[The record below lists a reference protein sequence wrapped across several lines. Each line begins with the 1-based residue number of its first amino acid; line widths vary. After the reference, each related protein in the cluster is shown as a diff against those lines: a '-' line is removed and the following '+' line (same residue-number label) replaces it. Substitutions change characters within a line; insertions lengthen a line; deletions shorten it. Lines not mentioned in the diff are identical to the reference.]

1 MKYISII
8 GITLA
13 LTFSTGFT
21 YTTWKA
27 STNITCKGTI
37 DVSANN
43 VKESNDALLLK
54 SAVLNSGSGGICE
67 GVVFEVTK
75 EIIVYRVWNSTYP
88 DSRLKNW
95 WTFDQPTGTLKAY
108 RKDYEICCQWG
119 PRDTIEVCS
128 LKPGAKIVVGPGQSV
143 DCSKDT
149 NHNKSACCDTTYDV
163 SPKNQ
168 VYIGSPSQDLT
179 NCHSAKAPWS
189 KQEI

>member
-21 YTTWKA
+21 YNIWKA
-27 STNITCKGTI
+27 SPNITCSGTI
-37 DVSANN
+37 QVPTNS
-43 VKESNDALLLK
+43 VKESNDPSLLK
-54 SAVLNSGSGGICE
+54 TAVLNSGSGGICE

-75 EIIVYRVWNSTYP
+75 PITVYRAWNSTYAA
-88 DSRLKNW
+88 SRLKNW
-95 WTFDQPTGTLKAY
+95 WTFDQPTGTLKDY

-119 PRDTIEVCS
+119 LRDIIEVCS
-128 LKPGAKIVVGPGQSV
+128 LQPSAKIVVGPGQSV

-149 NHNKSACCDTTYDV
+149 NRNPSPCCDTTYDI

-168 VYIGSPSQDLT
+168 VYIANPSQDLI
-179 NCHSAKAPWS
+179 NCHSTKAPW
-189 KQEI
+189 